1 MVINTVLENLTLTKN
16 VFRKLIVTSN
26 YKKLSDNEI
35 SWDNYNSG
43 IFKNLYAKEYEFLIR
58 TRQYSFLLKDDKGF
72 IQFYYHFADD
82 GVLNK
87 LKMCY
92 YPYPVKLREK
102 AEEVEV
108 FLQETEDLVIQEYY
122 YDLWNILNHNFEL
135 NVDDEDLEKALKKAV
150 KAGNTDS
157 REQLILG
164 KFENKYEFTNTSHFR
179 IDYDSKVT
187 SHHKTEIQVGSV
199 NDIRLPINK
208 IISPFMFFD
217 FIAKNLYKLDK
228 DYKQIISTQQFPTQ
242 RNISKKLS
250 LEINPFNEENI
261 FTSHL

>member
-1 MVINTVLENLTLTKN
+1 MINTVLDNLKLTRD
-16 VFRKLIVTSN
+16 VFRNLIVTSN
-26 YKKLSDNEI
+26 YKKITDNEI
-35 SWDNYNSG
+35 SWDKYNSG

-58 TRQYSFLLKDDKGF
+58 TRQYSFLLKEDKGF
-72 IQFYYHFADD
+72 IQFYYHFAPD

-92 YPYPVKLREK
+92 YPYPIELRENV
-102 AEEVEV
+102 EDVEV
-108 FLQETEDLVIQEYY
+108 LMHDSDDLVLEEYY

-135 NVDDEDLEKALKKAV
+135 SVDDENLEKALKKAV

-157 REQLILG
+157 REEMILG
-164 KFENKYEFTNTSHFR
+164 KFENKYKFTNSSHFR

-199 NDIRLPINK
+199 NDIRLPIDK
-208 IISPFMFFD
+208 IISPFLFFD
-217 FIAKNLYKLDK
+217 FIAKNLFKKDK
-228 DYKQIISTQQFPTQ
+228 DYQKIISTHQYPTQ

-250 LEINPFNEENI
+250 YKINPFKEDNI